1 MYNHPLYIQPF
12 SPYDKKLPS
21 LPSDKKTSKNEE
33 KIPVSV
39 PATKEDSVNDDT
51 VTEESKDTVDSK
63 NTDEKKPKILDDSS
77 ISFIEERHTNEI
89 LKYNFLSHMS
99 LDIFE
104 SPYFEPNKIK
114 DNCNLLF
121 VQDGVYVFG
130 FESNTGLKIILGT
143 SRKESEILNSDLSIV
158 FKEIHK
164 SYLRLICNPFK
175 SIDDTSTI
183 ENKNFDKRIFNI
195 VENWNSKIDKI

>member
-21 LPSDKKTSKNEE
+21 LPSDKQTPKEE
-33 KIPVSV
+33 KVPV
-39 PATKEDSVNDDT
+39 PATKEDKVQDNT
-51 VTEESKDTVDSK
+51 ETEESKETVDSK
-63 NTDEKKPKILDDSS
+63 DTDEGKPKILDDSS

-143 SRKESEILNSDLSIV
+143 SRKESEILNSDLSVV

-183 ENKNFDKRIFNI
+183 ENKNFDKRISNI
-195 VENWNSKIDKI
+195 VENWNSKIDKN